1 MSSIFNDN
9 ESSISQTKRIEEAR
23 KDLIQSLFQDSPMA
37 LFCFQ
42 MDGPNQMTFPL
53 VNDEFIKL
61 MPNVMGED
69 GNVKSQDIFKTIH
82 PDNLLQFL
90 NKVNEAY
97 ANVATFS
104 SIIKTIDKDGH
115 DRYLKILAIPFKKEG
130 DTVFWNGSVED
141 NTEITLL
148 EQSLVK
154 SKTDLGESI
163 LNYKSILDNSNDII
177 QSIDAR
183 GNIIFVNNQW
193 LNKMGYTLEEV
204 LGQNIFPHI
213 HPDSQQ
219 HCIALFD
226 EISKGQEYT
235 STEIEFISKDGKK
248 LYTNAL
254 IVANFK
260 EGVFTGTQGFFKNI
274 TSETETGELLSN
286 ALININEGYF
296 LLNSEYIVQE
306 WNKACEIL
314 TRVEKST
321 AIGKNIFDLFS
332 MNGQNAKESA
342 LFDLITGKENGTIE
356 LYSERLEKWVN
367 IRKTAINKGISVFL
381 NDISENKRSIALL
394 EFEKTVYLKFAND
407 PNATI
412 EELLFEVINGIE
424 KIHPKM
430 LVSILRLEGTK
441 LYNWSTNNLPI
452 EYNKLIEGFEIGDAN
467 CSCGT
472 AAYLKQNVIVSEIES
487 SHLWKGYV
495 DVALS
500 FNLKACWS
508 FPLLRDKETVI
519 GTFAIYHNQVK
530 EMTAAESDSIDRMR
544 NLAYNLIELKASQK
558 RQINADILRSK
569 IIESSLTSI
578 IISNANDEIILFN
591 PFAQKMFGWQES
603 EVLGKNIFELLFTK
617 EQRTEQADKIVAYMG
632 TKHQATSDKTV
643 ELLGVNKNGST
654 IDFEAFIVSNKD
666 KKEIVYI
673 YFINDLS
680 ALKKQFNTIQAQNQQ
695 LREIAWMQS
704 HAVRAPL
711 VRIMGLV
718 HLLESDTPDF
728 EIDEIV
734 KFISEAAVEL
744 DHTIH
749 EISNKTYELKNSKA
763 DEITSFLH
771 IKHGINNRSFDKLK
785 VLLVDDDSLMTYINQ
800 LALKDSGLTKSLYT
814 FANGQLAFDYIKEK
828 MQPNERLLIFLDIF
842 MPEMDGWHFLDA
854 IQHLPYTDQID
865 VIMLSASASPFEK
878 DKART
883 YPNVAMYIEKE
894 LTKEKIEAVKK
905 VINFDSF
912 FI

>member
-1 MSSIFNDN
+1 MSNIYNQN
-9 ESSISQTKRIEEAR
+9 ESSISQKRKIEEER
-23 KDLIQSLFQDSPMA
+23 RDLIQSLFQDSPMA

-53 VNDEFIKL
+53 VNEEFIKL

-69 GNVKSQDIFKTIH
+69 GHVKSQDIFQTIH
-82 PDNLLQFL
+82 PDNVLQFL

-104 SIIKTIDKDGH
+104 NIIKTIDKDGNV
-115 DRYLKILAIPFKKEG
+115 RFRKILAIPFKKVG

-148 EQSLVK
+148 EENLVK
-154 SKTDLGESI
+154 SKSDLSEI
-163 LNYKSILDNSNDII
+163 NLNYKTILDNSNDII
-177 QSIDAR
+177 QSIDAL
-183 GNIIFVNNQW
+183 GNINFVNNQW
-193 LNKMGYTLEEV
+193 LKKMGYTNEEV
-204 LGQNIFPHI
+204 IGQNIFPYI
-213 HPDSQQ
+213 HPDCQA
-219 HCIALFD
+219 HCLALFE
-226 EISKGQEYT
+226 EISKGKEYT
-235 STEIEFISKDGKK
+235 STNIEFITKEGKK

-254 IVANFK
+254 IVAIFK
-260 EGVFTGTQGFFKNI
+260 DGVFTGTQGFFKNI
-274 TSETETGELLSN
+274 TTEMETGELLSN

-306 WNKACEIL
+306 WNKACETL
-314 TRVEKST
+314 TRVKKST

-332 MNGQNAKESA
+332 MNGQNAVGGVLYE
-342 LFDLITGKENGTIE
+342 LITGKENGSIE
-356 LYSERLEKWVN
+356 VYSERLEKWVR
-367 IRKTAINKGISVFL
+367 ISKTAINKGISVFL
-381 NDISENKRSIALL
+381 NDISENKRSSALL
-394 EFEKTVYLKFAND
+394 ELEKTLYLKFAND
-407 PNATI
+407 QTSTI
-412 EELLFEVINGIE
+412 EGLLIDVIDGL
-424 KIHPKM
+424 KQLHPKM
-430 LVSILRLEGTK
+430 MVSILRLEGNK
-441 LYNWSTNNLPI
+441 LYNWASVDLPVA
-452 EYNKLIEGFEIGDAN
+452 YNKLVEGFEIGPAN

-472 AAYLKQNVIVSEIES
+472 AAYLKENVIVSDIENS
-487 SHLWKGYV
+487 PLWEANK
-495 DVALS
+495 DVTLS

-508 FPLLRDKETVI
+508 FPLLRDKDTVI
-519 GTFAIYHNQVK
+519 GTFAIYHDHVK
-530 EMTAAESDSIDRMR
+530 EMTVAESDSIDRMR

-558 RQINADILRSK
+558 RQINADILKSK
-569 IIESSLTSI
+569 IIDSTLSSI
-578 IISNANDEIILFN
+578 IISNSKDEIILFN
-591 PFAQKMFGWQES
+591 PLAQKMFGWQES
-603 EVLGKNIFELLFTK
+603 EVIGKNIFDLLFNN

-632 TKHQATSDKTV
+632 TKHQSSSDKTV
-643 ELLGVNKNGST
+643 ELVGTNKNGTT
-654 IDFEAFIVSNKD
+654 INFEALIVSSRD
-666 KKEIVYI
+666 EKEQIYI

-680 ALKKQFNTIQAQNQQ
+680 ALKKQFNIIQTQNQQ

-718 HLLESDTPDF
+718 HLLESNTPDF

-734 KFISEAAVEL
+734 KFISDAAIEL

-749 EISNKTYELKNSKA
+749 DISNKTYELENSNA

-771 IKHGINNRSFDKLK
+771 IKQDINTRTFDKLK

-800 LALKDSGLTKSLYT
+800 LALKDSGLTKNLFT
-814 FANGQLAFDYIKEK
+814 FGNGQLAFDYIKEK

-854 IQHLPYTDQID
+854 IQALPYKDQID
-865 VIMLSASASPFEK
+865 VIMLSASTSPFEK

-894 LTKEKIEAVKK
+894 LTKDKIEAIKK